1 MAYDK
6 PTLSEQI
13 SQMKTALEVYLGT
26 SEARLQL
33 SYLNT
38 IGISTAGA
46 INGLY
51 GYADYIADQVFIDT
65 ADTENLER
73 WAAIWGI
80 ARTPAIKAEGST
92 VNFVGSNGSFIAEGT
107 ELKRSD
113 DVRFVTTADA
123 TIPVAGNIDVAV
135 EASSAGVDGN
145 TDAGIKLTLVS
156 PPLGITST
164 ATVGGLGILGGK
176 DQGTDDELRLDI
188 YDRIQTPPQ
197 GGAADDYVTWALE
210 VDNVTR
216 AWVYTPDT
224 DPATPI
230 GEIYILF
237 MMDTK
242 YEDGVPQQ
250 VDIDEVTAYINE
262 KRPVTAQFTVSA
274 PSIQEV
280 DFTLQIVPD
289 TADTRATVE
298 NELNTFFTREAE
310 PGGTLRLS
318 RIQEAI
324 SLAVSEDYHYL
335 TTPSND
341 VTSPDYTLS
350 VLGTITWS

>member
-1 MAYDK
+1 MAYVK

-13 SQMKTALEVYLGT
+13 AQMKTAFQVYLGT
-26 SEARLQL
+26 TEASLQF

-46 INGLY
+46 INGIY
-51 GYADYIADQVFIDT
+51 GYADYIAAQTFIDT

-80 ARTPAIKAEGST
+80 IRTPAIKAEGAE
-92 VNFVGSNGSFIAEGT
+92 VAFVGSNGAFIAEGT

-113 DVRFVTTADA
+113 DARFITTADGTVGVSGTIDLPVEAKIAGDLGNTEA
-123 TIPVAGNIDVAV
+123 TI
-135 EASSAGVDGN
+135 EF
-145 TDAGIKLTLVS
+145 TLVS
-156 PPLGITST
+156 PPIGITSK
-164 ATVGGLGILGGK
+164 ATVGGLGILGGR
-176 DQGTDDELRLDI
+176 DDGTDDELRLDI

-197 GGAADDYVTWALE
+197 GGAQDDYTTWALE

-216 AWVYTPDT
+216 AWTYTPDT
-224 DPATPI
+224 TPATPI
-230 GEIYILF
+230 GQVFVLF

-242 YEDGVPQQ
+242 YVDGVPQQ

-274 PSIQEV
+274 PAIQEV
-280 DFTLQIVPD
+280 AFDIELVPD
-289 TADTRATVE
+289 TPDTRATVTS
-298 NELNTFFTREAE
+298 ELDTFFFREAT

-318 RIQEAI
+318 RISEAI
-324 SLAVSEDYHYL
+324 SLAVGEDYHYL
-335 TTPSND
+335 NTPSAD

-350 VLGTITWS
+350 TLGTITWS